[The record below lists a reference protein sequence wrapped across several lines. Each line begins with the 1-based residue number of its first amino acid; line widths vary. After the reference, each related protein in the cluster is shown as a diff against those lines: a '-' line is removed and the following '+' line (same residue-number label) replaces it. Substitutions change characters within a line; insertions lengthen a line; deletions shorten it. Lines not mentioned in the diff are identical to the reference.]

1 MFLSDFYQS
10 EKIIKIIIDLQVVNT
25 SYFDFTAILGLI

>member
-1 MFLSDFYQS
+1 MLLSDFYQS

-25 SYFDFTAILGLI
+25 SYFDFSSNLG

>member
-1 MFLSDFYQS
+1 MFLSGFYQN

-25 SYFDFTAILGLI
+25 SYYDFSCFSLI